1 MKLPNWRS
9 KIHKTYEICIQNELA
24 FNNTIADWWDPLT
37 EDPTCHRD
45 KTEQAALLYWR
56 GQSSPT
62 VNLPVMTS
70 SLRDL
75 LNLAHTLHYLVGP
88 LIGASDY
95 GGVNGRAV
103 ESDDGETLGLA
114 MKTQSN
120 ATPSIDTRR

>member
-1 MKLPNWRS
+1 MKTGP
-9 KIHKTYEICIQNELA
+9 
-24 FNNTIADWWDPLT
+24 
-37 EDPTCHRD
+37 
-45 KTEQAALLYWR
+45 AALLYWR

-95 GGVNGRAV
+95 DDVNGGAEVRVDGVTPV
-103 ESDDGETLGLA
+103 EATA
-114 MKTQSN
+114 TQSN
-120 ATPSIDTRR
+120 AMPSIDTLR